1 MSESKIIEHD
11 TIKQVQFFSSPDSLA
26 VYSDASLLSLA
37 AEEAVLR
44 FGLRNQN
51 NPTQAKDVVTIYV
64 ALPHLKRI
72 AIGLGQLVQQYEEL
86 FGIIEQDPMSKL
98 TEKGKERLN
107 KDNQQIP

>member
-11 TIKQVQFFSSPDSLA
+11 QTKQIQFISTSDSLA

-44 FGLRNQN
+44 FGLRDQN
-51 NPTQAKDVVTIYV
+51 NPAQAKDVVTIYV

-72 AIGLGQLVQQYEEL
+72 AIGLGQLIQQYEEL
-86 FGIIEQDPMSKL
+86 FGTIEQDPMSRL
-98 TEKGKERLN
+98 TEKGKEHLK
-107 KDNQQIP
+107 KDK

>member
-1 MSESKIIEHD
+1 MSEPKTFED
-11 TIKQVQFFSSPDSLA
+11 NPAKQIQFISTPDSLA

-51 NPTQAKDVVTIYV
+51 NPAQAKDVVTIYV

-86 FGIIEQDPMSKL
+86 FGTIEQDPMSRL
-98 TEKGKERLN
+98 TEKGKERLKN
-107 KDNQQIP
+107 DKQ